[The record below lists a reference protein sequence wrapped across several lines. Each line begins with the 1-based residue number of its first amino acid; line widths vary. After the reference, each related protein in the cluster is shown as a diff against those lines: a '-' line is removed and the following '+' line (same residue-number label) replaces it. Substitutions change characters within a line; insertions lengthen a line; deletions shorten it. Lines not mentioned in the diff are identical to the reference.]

1 MQYPPM
7 TGSSPNHFEL
17 FGLPAT
23 FAIDAKALDEAYR
36 ALQAEAHPDRFAGGT
51 DAERRAASEQSARI
65 NEAYK
70 VLKNPV
76 ERGRYLLTL
85 RGVDAFD
92 ETDTRL
98 PVDFLEAQL
107 VRRERAAEAAETD
120 DIETLEEVLSEVRAE
135 VRDRQDKL
143 AQLLSDPSQTEAAK
157 AGVRELRFL
166 AKVAEDVDAMLAAL
180 D

>member
-1 MQYPPM
+1 
-7 TGSSPNHFEL
+7 
-17 FGLPAT
+17 
-23 FAIDAKALDEAYR
+23 
-36 ALQAEAHPDRFAGGT
+36 
-51 DAERRAASEQSARI
+51 
-65 NEAYK
+65 
-70 VLKNPV
+70 
-76 ERGRYLLTL
+76 L

-98 PVDFLEAQL
+98 PVEFLEAQL
-107 VRRERAAEAAETD
+107 ARRERAAEAAETD
-120 DIETLEEVLSEVRAE
+120 DIETLEEILAE
-135 VRDRQDKL
+135 VRGEARDRQEKL